1 MRRRQFIYG
10 AASALLA
17 GCGPGNQATQT
28 SAASKLLGAVTTAN
42 QALTQQA
49 LDDILLKSID
59 MKGWSQLLPYQ
70 PGDAHTQHLDNIRM
84 LENIGAKLA
93 AFVANPW
100 LYIDTPFDVEDFF
113 STVTRVCADIHAAL
127 PDVIVGGA
135 CYETTAPALNQIPIP
150 DWVFQEFS
158 LSVEARN
165 FDWQKMSYPDHR
177 VSDGNAN
184 SRAIDITQTEARM
197 WYFYMCKRLI
207 DAGYEDIHLGELF
220 TVSQNDVPGY
230 RSFSD
235 VLARIRRYATRA
247 GRRGFVLLQAQTYPA
262 NDAGQWDDVNGKHG
276 PVDSQGNLLL
286 DYCYAPTRARENPD
300 FPYEASLAVYHDVI
314 FGRSRG
320 GMHPLGWRC
329 ERGPYIVQ
337 LDNGG
342 SPSPGKPIGWPYV
355 WGWSEPD
362 WFINQTPAYRR
373 DWLRYALTWL
383 RRVDPVGHFRPPGQ
397 NSGGGLPGIDDYH
410 ANIPW
415 YGTPDDPDVPDSL
428 KEPRDEWFKGFDDEP
443 EIAALW
449 SATEQARIV
458 NGAFARPQ
466 LTTARPYALAP
477 AIPSWDFSG
486 ESGITLPSGT
496 YGSVHAAAGKQY
508 GFVAGSGK
516 VSQAVL
522 FNAPA
527 KCAFMIS
534 IAQRAAA
541 AVADRQTVEVA
552 IDGAVIGQVT
562 PGAAFGHAIMSCG
575 TVNAGVHTFSVNGKS
590 ASDCAL
596 FTDVRL
602 LTAAS
607 YTNVVQQ
614 LYLAYYGRPADPAGL
629 DYWADVFLGM
639 GAAID
644 AQTLTESYGSTGPRF
659 LVDSF
664 GASQESVDLYGSGN
678 FGSFVDAIYHNVL
691 GRAPDAAGA
700 SYWVDALQR
709 GLMTQAQA
717 ALTILG
723 STTVQDPSSTDFQV
737 VAKRTKAAVYFTDRI
752 RANNL
757 AKAYSGSAANV
768 GARGLLAAIHAD
780 TTDDALLASVDHY
793 VAGLPRT

>member
-10 AASALLA
+10 AATALLA
-17 GCGPGNQATQT
+17 VCGPGNQAPQT
-28 SAASKLLGAVTTAN
+28 TAAPRLLGSVTTTA
-42 QALTQQA
+42 AVLTQDA
-49 LDDILLKSID
+49 LDEILLKSID

-84 LENIGAKLA
+84 LGNIGAKLA

-100 LYIDTPFDVEDFF
+100 LFIDTPFDVEDFF
-113 STVTRVCADIHAAL
+113 STVARVCADIHAAL

-135 CYETTAPALNQIPIP
+135 CYETTAPAVNRIPVP

-158 LSVEARN
+158 LPVQARN
-165 FDWQKMSYPDHR
+165 FDWQKMSYPDLR
-177 VSDGNAN
+177 VADGNPN
-184 SRAIDITQTEARM
+184 SRAIDITQVESRM

-220 TVSQNDVPGY
+220 TITQHDIPSYAN
-230 RSFSD
+230 FSD
-235 VLARIRRYATRA
+235 VLLRIRRYAAKA
-247 GRRGFVLLQAQTYPA
+247 GRRGFVLLQAQTFPA
-262 NDAGQWDDVNGKHG
+262 NDAGQWDDANGKHG
-276 PVDSQGNLLL
+276 PVDGTGNLLL
-286 DYCYAPTRARENPD
+286 DYCYAPTRAKENPD

-329 ERGPYIVQ
+329 DRGPYIVQ
-337 LDNGG
+337 LDNGA
-342 SPSPGKPIGWPYV
+342 SPDPRRPIGWPYV

-373 DWLRYALTWL
+373 DWLRYALTWI
-383 RRVDPVGHFRPPGQ
+383 RRVDPVGHFRPTGH

-415 YGTPDDPDVPDSL
+415 YGTPDDPNVPDSL
-428 KEPRDEWFKGFDDEP
+428 KEPRDEWFKGFNDEP

-449 SATEQARIV
+449 SANGQARVV
-458 NGAFARPQ
+458 NGEFARPQ
-466 LTTARPYALAP
+466 LSTARPYALAP
-477 AIPSWDFSG
+477 AIPSWDFVG
-486 ESGITLPSGT
+486 ECGITLSAGI
-496 YGSVHAAAGKQY
+496 YGSANAVAGKQY
-508 GFVAGSGK
+508 GFVAGSAK
-516 VSQAVL
+516 VSQTIL

-527 KCAFMIS
+527 KCVFMLS
-534 IAQRAAA
+534 IAQRKTAAA
-541 AVADRQTVEVA
+541 ADNQTVELTL
-552 IDGAVIGQVT
+552 DGTVVGRIT
-562 PGAAFGHAIMSCG
+562 PGAAFSRAIVSCG
-575 TVNAGVHTFSVNGKS
+575 TVNAGVHTLSVNGKT

-596 FTDVRL
+596 FTDVQL

-629 DYWADVFLGM
+629 DYWSDVFLGM

-644 AQTLTESYGSTGPRF
+644 AQALTESYGSAGPRF

-664 GASQESVDLYGSGN
+664 GTSQESLDLYGSGN
-678 FGSFVDAIYHNVL
+678 FGTFISAVYQNVL

-700 SYWVDALQR
+700 AYWVDALQR
-709 GLMTQAQA
+709 NLMTQAQA
-717 ALTILG
+717 AVTILG

-737 VAKRTKAAVYFTDRI
+737 VAKRTKAAAYFTDRI
-752 RANNL
+752 RAKNL
-757 AKAYSGSAANV
+757 AKAYSGSAANAS
-768 GARGLLAAIHAD
+768 ARALLATVHAD
-780 TTDDALLASVDHY
+780 TGDDAIFTIVDNY
-793 VAGLPRT
+793 VGGLPRT